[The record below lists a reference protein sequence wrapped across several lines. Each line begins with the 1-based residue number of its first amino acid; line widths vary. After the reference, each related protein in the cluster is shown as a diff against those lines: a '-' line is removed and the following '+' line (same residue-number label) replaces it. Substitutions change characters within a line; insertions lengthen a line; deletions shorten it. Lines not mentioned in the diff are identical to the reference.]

1 VNQDTLTSQF
11 NTHTFQAIHLPF
23 GGTKAT
29 GFGGAADAAAWLLK
43 RGMKLWSISI
53 TS

>member
-11 NTHTFQAIHLPF
+11 NTHTFQAIHVPF

-29 GFGGAADAAAWLLK
+29 GFGGAADAAAAQGQK
-43 RGMKLWSISI
+43 GVNS
-53 TS
+53 